1 MTIPTFDIDYKSAY
15 STSLEFKTQINEKHL
30 GKEQRYPVWTY
41 PKRVFTLKFDKNF
54 SGRKALEDF
63 YINVSGS
70 SGKFYFKW
78 VVLCGKHNA
87 LVRKVQIA
95 YGVAELVVWVRLR
108 FPEAQGKPTQYT
120 HRAAFVLSDEIL
132 CFYYVC
138 RSVYKVTLF
147 AA

>member
-78 VVLCGKHNA
+78 KSIVSNCLCSKH
-87 LVRKVQIA
+87 
-95 YGVAELVVWVRLR
+95 
-108 FPEAQGKPTQYT
+108 
-120 HRAAFVLSDEIL
+120 SDCSSRVSPKIL
-132 CFYYVC
+132 
-138 RSVYKVTLF
+138 KKII
-147 AA
+147 